1 MDSWDHREAR
11 ALVDAFLRADAVSV
25 DTAGRAYELIDDD
38 QPVRALTLVLSP
50 TP

>member
-25 DTAGRAYELIDDD
+25 DTAVRAHELIDDD
-38 QPVRALTLVLSP
+38 RPVRALTLVVSAKP
-50 TP
+50 